1 MEGRKGVLRVE
12 HFFLRGGVTGK
23 IWKIS
28 MSAGEVSYYRGA
40 EYQSRSLVTHTSEE
54 GVQGLD

>member
-1 MEGRKGVLRVE
+1 MLRVE

-40 EYQSRSLVTHTSEE
+40 EYQSRSLVTYESEE